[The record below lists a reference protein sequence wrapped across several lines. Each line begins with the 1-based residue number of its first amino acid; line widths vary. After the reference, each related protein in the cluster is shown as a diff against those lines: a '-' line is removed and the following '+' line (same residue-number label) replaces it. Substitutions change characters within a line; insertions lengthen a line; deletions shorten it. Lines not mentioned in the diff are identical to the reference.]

1 MTSVRKISP
10 CLWFDNQA
18 EEAAEFY
25 VGIFGNSGIRDVSR
39 YGEAGQE
46 VHGQAPGTVMVVEFD
61 LEGQTFTALNGGPLF
76 RFNEA
81 ISFQVR
87 CDSQEEVDHYWEHLS
102 AGGDESAQRCGWL
115 KDRFGVSWQVFPEL
129 LPKLLNDP
137 DPDRAARVMTAMLQM
152 KKIDLAALQRAH
164 DGV

>member
-18 EEAAEFY
+18 EEAAQFY
-25 VGIFGNSGIRDVSR
+25 VGIFANAAIRDVSR

-46 VHGQAPGTVMVVEFD
+46 VHGQAPGTVMMVEFE
-61 LEGQTFTALNGGPLF
+61 LEGHRFTALNGGPLF

-102 AGGDESAQRCGWL
+102 SGGDESAQQCGWL

-129 LPKLLNDP
+129 LPKLLTDP
-137 DPDRAARVMTAMLQM
+137 DPDKAARVMTAMLQM
-152 KKIDLAALQRAH
+152 KKIDLDRLQQAY
-164 DGV
+164 DGA